1 MPILEYPN
9 MIKPQKIK
17 LGTLSSLQ
25 EKTAVCGTVLAVP
38 MKTKD
43 KAASQE
49 NFQGFYTTDHATT

>member
-43 KAASQE
+43 KAAS
-49 NFQGFYTTDHATT
+49 